1 MDEQAA
7 LHEAIEKLY
16 ATFASYPL
24 HHPVVGCTCCV
35 SKADQDRITS
45 KALRQLDGSD
55 LERFTW
61 KAMSTWGDE
70 NDFRHFL
77 PRVLELMSDAQERRN
92 LPDLFVVFGKL
103 SYGHCEMWPKQE
115 QEAITNYLLALWRW
129 ILAGHPGREEESLVA
144 SAYLEAMLDGIDDFA
159 PFLNAWPD
167 MRMPSSLRQLS
178 ELIRNHSWGCPLA
191 QNKQILAWLRE
202 DGPKEMLEE
211 GFYAYMDEGWAE
223 ELALAVEVLEWLRT
237 PSQQPHP
244 TTTEI
249 AP

>member
-24 HHPVVGCTCCV
+24 HHPVVGCPCCV
-35 SKADQDRITS
+35 SKADQERIAS
-45 KALRQLDGSD
+45 KALRQLDGYD
-55 LERFTW
+55 LERFAW

-77 PRVLELMSDAQERRN
+77 PRVLELLSDAQERRN
-92 LPDLFVVFGKL
+92 LPDLFIVFGKL

-129 ILAGHPGREEESLVA
+129 ILAGHPGREEDSLVA

-159 PFLNAWPD
+159 PFLNA
-167 MRMPSSLRQLS
+167 
-178 ELIRNHSWGCPLA
+178 
-191 QNKQILAWLRE
+191 
-202 DGPKEMLEE
+202 
-211 GFYAYMDEGWAE
+211 
-223 ELALAVEVLEWLRT
+223 
-237 PSQQPHP
+237 
-244 TTTEI
+244 
-249 AP
+249 